1 MAVAAPPRS
10 VRPPARPRR
19 RLRKRTR
26 VLAGLLAVALVAAG
40 AVATLAW
47 FRHSGPVV
55 ASCRV
60 ASASPGSE
68 LGLDQAAN
76 ATTIAAV
83 AAREGLPDHAVTVAL
98 AAALQE
104 SRLHNLNYGD
114 RDSLGLFQ
122 QRPSQG
128 WGTPAQLMTP
138 SYAAAAFYE
147 QLTRV
152 PGWDQMAVT
161 DAAQRVQRSGAPT
174 AYANWEGEARTIA
187 IAVTGEQ
194 PGGLAC
200 RFATPKHAPL
210 PPDYMSALT
219 RESGVTTLAAPLA
232 KARGWGIAAWLVGHA
247 QQYGI
252 TSVTFDG
259 QRWTPASGKWRSYGT
274 PDAHVRAEQRN
285 TT

>member
-1 MAVAAPPRS
+1 V
-10 VRPPARPRR
+10 
-19 RLRKRTR
+19 
-26 VLAGLLAVALVAAG
+26 
-40 AVATLAW
+40 
-47 FRHSGPVV
+47 
-55 ASCRV
+55 
-60 ASASPGSE
+60 GSE
-68 LGLDQAAN
+68 LELDQAAN

-83 AAREGLPDHAVTVAL
+83 AGREGLPNHAVTVAL

-104 SRLHNLNYGD
+104 SRLHNLTYGD

-128 WGTPAQLMTP
+128 WGTPAELTTP
-138 SYAAAAFYE
+138 SYAAAAFYDA
-147 QLTRV
+147 LTRV

-161 DAAQRVQRSGAPT
+161 DAAQRVQRSGAPA
-174 AYANWEGEARTIA
+174 AYASWEDEARAIA
-187 IAVTGEQ
+187 IAATGEQ

-210 PPDYMSALT
+210 PPDYLPSLT
-219 RESGVTTLAAPLA
+219 RDSGVTTLTTPLPA
-232 KARGWGIAAWLVGHA
+232 TRGWGVAAWLVGHA
-247 QQYGI
+247 EQYGI

-274 PDAHVRAEQRN
+274 PDAHVRVEQRS